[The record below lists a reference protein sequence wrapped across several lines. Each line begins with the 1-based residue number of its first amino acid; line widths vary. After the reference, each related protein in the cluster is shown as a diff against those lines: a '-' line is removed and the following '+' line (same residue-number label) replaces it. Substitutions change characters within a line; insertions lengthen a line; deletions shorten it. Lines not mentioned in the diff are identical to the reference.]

1 MNEVNEA
8 SPASATSDVE
18 RVVRY
23 TMPYSLLVCGFELG
37 IPEAIQMRIHLNKHG
52 FEFEDDGKPSA
63 AINKNPIPVGIMEWS
78 DGEFGR
84 TFVQRIPCT

>member
-1 MNEVNEA
+1 MSDSEM
-8 SPASATSDVE
+8 SPASATSDVH

-23 TMPYSLLVCGFELG
+23 TMPYSMMVCGFERG
-37 IPEAIQMRIHLNKHG
+37 IPEAIQVRLHLNDQG
-52 FEFEDDGKPSA
+52 FEFTDDGKPSA
-63 AINKNPIPVGIMEWS
+63 AINKNPIPVGVLEWS

>member
-1 MNEVNEA
+1 MTNE
-8 SPASATSDVE
+8 VE

-23 TMPYSLLVCGFELG
+23 TMPYYLIVCGFENG
-37 IPEAIQMRIHLNKHG
+37 IPEVIQMRIHLNKHG
-52 FEFEDDGKPSA
+52 FEFEDDGTPLAS
-63 AINKNPIPVGIMEWS
+63 INKNPIPVGIMEWS